1 MAAQGVTV
9 NAICPGPITTNL
21 RANSPHLLGPNA
33 PEMNRGVGVDEAAI
47 RAMVP
52 VGRRGTPDDLTGAAV
67 FLASDEAAYVT
78 GHTLVVDGGWNA
90 R

>member
-1 MAAQGVTV
+1 M
-9 NAICPGPITTNL
+9 NAICPGTITTNL
-21 RANSPHLLGPNA
+21 RANVPHLLGPNA
-33 PEMNRGVGVDEAAI
+33 PDMSRGLGVDDAALKTL
-47 RAMVP
+47 VP
-52 VGRRGTPDDLTGAAV
+52 IGRRGTPDDLTAAAV